1 MSTQI
6 RLPEDLHARLSELAR
21 RQYRSL
27 NSLMVHLLAQ
37 GAEREMERETGPPG
51 ETGREREAPHSESG
65 ER

>member
-1 MSTQI
+1 MRKVSTQI

-37 GAEREMERETGPPG
+37 GAEREMERETGLRG
-51 ETGREREAPHSESG
+51 EPGRESDRPE
-65 ER
+65 

>member
-37 GAEREMERETGPPG
+37 GAEREMERETGLRAEPR
-51 ETGREREAPHSESG
+51 RESDRPE
-65 ER
+65 